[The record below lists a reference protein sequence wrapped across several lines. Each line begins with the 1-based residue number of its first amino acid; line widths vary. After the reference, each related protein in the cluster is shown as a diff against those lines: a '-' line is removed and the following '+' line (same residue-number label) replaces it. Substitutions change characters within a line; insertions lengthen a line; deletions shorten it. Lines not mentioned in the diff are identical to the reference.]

1 MAEENEVQDEELK
14 ASEDTQEDQVELHE
28 DDEDDERV
36 VREASESD
44 SDNDPDEDQES
55 KTERNRKWREER
67 KKRRAEKEESYR
79 RELSARDRVISELNQ
94 RLAVVERKSTGSEMA
109 QLESAEQEAV
119 AAYNRFKDINAR
131 AVEQANGQVATEAQ
145 EKMFEA
151 RQRYEQLQNIKKNM
165 IAKQAAP
172 QPLDPRMVNHA
183 RDWMSKNP
191 WYDSTGK
198 DEDSYIALKIDSR
211 MDEEGW
217 DPTTPEYW
225 TELDKR
231 VKKYLPH
238 RANSGYTKPQS
249 TSRPPV
255 AGSGRESSVSSSK
268 STYKLSSER
277 VQALKDIGVWD
288 DPKAREEHIK
298 LYREYDKANG
308 LTR

>member
-14 ASEDTQEDQVELHE
+14 ASVEGESQVDTDDHE

-36 VREASESD
+36 ASEASD
-44 SDNDPDEDQES
+44 SDSDPDEDHES

-79 RELSARDRVISELNQ
+79 RELSARDRVINELNS

-109 QLESAEQEAV
+109 QLENAEQKAISD
-119 AAYNRFKDINAR
+119 YNRFKDINAK
-131 AVEQANGQVATEAQ
+131 AIEQANGQVAIAAQ

-151 RQRYEQLQNIKKNM
+151 RQHFEHLQNIKKGMTQRQN
-165 IAKQAAP
+165 AP
-172 QPLDPRMVNHA
+172 QPLDPRLVNHA
-183 RDWMSKNP
+183 QEWMTKNQ
-191 WYDSTGK
+191 WYDPTGK
-198 DEDSYIALKIDSR
+198 DEDSDMTLKIDSR
-211 MDEEGW
+211 MANEGW

-225 TELDKR
+225 TELEKR

-238 RANSGYTKPQS
+238 RANSGYNRNQV

-288 DPKAREEHIK
+288 DPKARDEHIK
-298 LYREYDKANG
+298 LYRDYDKANG
-308 LTR
+308 L